1 MYAEWGKEG
10 GEIMYETQR
19 QDKAGQVSGEVAG
32 TGKEDCG
39 EGVANGPICK
49 THDETQQCNT
59 VVCTDCGI
67 DIEAAGQD
75 VQHIGERTFCEDCW
89 RERHEEEERNAIEE
103 RRFQDNLVYGMSLE
117 IAG

>member
-1 MYAEWGKEG
+1 
-10 GEIMYETQR
+10 MYETQR

-39 EGVANGPICK
+39 EGIANGPVCK

>member
-1 MYAEWGKEG
+1 
-10 GEIMYETQR
+10 MYETQR

-39 EGVANGPICK
+39 EGIANGPICK

-67 DIEAAGQD
+67 DIEAAFSRLLTALRDELRDCRLKKG
-75 VQHIGERTFCEDCW
+75 GENNDRRTGF
-89 RERHEEEERNAIEE
+89 
-103 RRFQDNLVYGMSLE
+103 
-117 IAG
+117 